1 MDRHYRHSFVAE
13 SLKVDTMKFW
23 PFGNNLEM
31 RAESSYTDT
40 LVAALV
46 ARAQG
51 KSLSIPTAT
60 AALEACAG
68 TVGRGFAASEVS
80 GPDSLAKALTPG
92 VLELVGRS
100 LIRRGEVVFLIDTQA
115 GKLRLI
121 PAETHDVEG
130 GPFPEEWEY
139 RLTLGGPSK
148 TMTYDFV
155 PAASVLHFRYAVDA
169 STPWRGNGPIAVA
182 NLAGKLSA
190 ETVSALANESSGP
203 VGRLLGIPVDG
214 QDATVQA
221 LKADIRDAKGRT
233 ALIETGDWG
242 NSGDSKVDLKTERFG
257 AEPPASLVQ
266 LVTIASQE
274 VYSAC
279 GLNQALWGGS
289 QAAAVREAWRLC
301 LFGVLSPLGRLVE
314 SELQDKLE
322 DTVTLSWQELRASD
336 LSGRARAFQSM
347 VGGGMAVD
355 KAVAVA
361 GLMVED

>member
-1 MDRHYRHSFVAE
+1 
-13 SLKVDTMKFW
+13 MKLW
-23 PFGNNLEM
+23 PFGNKLET
-31 RAESSYTDT
+31 RDDSFTDT
-40 LVAALV
+40 LVGLLV
-46 ARAQG
+46 SRAQG

-68 TVGRGFAASEVS
+68 TVGRGFAASEVA
-80 GPDSLAKALTPG
+80 GPESLAKALTPG

-100 LIRRGEVVFLIDTQA
+100 LIRRGEVVFLIDTTA

-148 TMTYDFV
+148 TVTHEFV

-182 NLAGKLSA
+182 NLAGRLSA
-190 ETVSALANESSGP
+190 ETVNALANESSGP

-214 QDATVQA
+214 EDATVQA
-221 LKADIRDAKGRT
+221 LKSDIASAKGKV
-233 ALIETGDWG
+233 ALLEAGDWG
-242 NSGDSKVDLKTERFG
+242 SAGGDAKVDLKTERFG
-257 AEPPASLVQ
+257 AEPPTALVE
-266 LVTIASQE
+266 LVSVASQE

-314 SELQDKLE
+314 AELQDKLE
-322 DTVTLSWQELRASD
+322 DSVTLSWQELRASD

-347 VGGGMAVD
+347 VGGGMEVERA
-355 KAVAVA
+355 A
-361 GLMVED
+361 GLAGLTGVA

>member
-1 MDRHYRHSFVAE
+1 
-13 SLKVDTMKFW
+13 MKW

-31 RAESSYTDT
+31 RAESYTDT
-40 LVAALV
+40 LVGLLV
-46 ARAQG
+46 GRAQG
-51 KSLSIPTAT
+51 KSLAVPSAT

-68 TVGRGFAASEVS
+68 TVGRGFAASEVK

-100 LIRRGEVVFLIDTQA
+100 LIRRGEVVFLIDTTA

-148 TMTYDFV
+148 TVTHDFV

-182 NLAGKLSA
+182 NLAGRLSA
-190 ETVSALANESSGP
+190 ETVNALANESSGP

-214 QDATVQA
+214 EDATVQA
-221 LKADIRDAKGRT
+221 LKSDIANAKGKV
-233 ALIETGDWG
+233 ALLESGDWG
-242 NSGDSKVDLKTERFG
+242 NAGGDAKLNLKAERFG
-257 AEPPASLVQ
+257 AEPPASLVE
-266 LVTIASQE
+266 LVSVASQE

-314 SELQDKLE
+314 AELQDKLE

-347 VGGGMAVD
+347 VGGGMD
-355 KAVAVA
+355 MGKAVAVA

>member
-1 MDRHYRHSFVAE
+1 
-13 SLKVDTMKFW
+13 MKLW
-23 PFGNNLEM
+23 PFGDKLET

-40 LVAALV
+40 LIAALV
-46 ARAQG
+46 SRAQG
-51 KSLSIPTAT
+51 KSLGIPTAT

-68 TVGRGFAASEVS
+68 TVGRGFAASEVT
-80 GPDSLAKALTPG
+80 GPDSLARALTPG

-100 LIRRGEVVFLIDTQA
+100 LIRRGEVVFLIDTTA

-121 PAETHDVEG
+121 PAEMHDVEG

-148 TMTYDFV
+148 TVTHEFV
-155 PAASVLHFRYAVDA
+155 PAQSVLHFRYAVDA

-190 ETVSALANESSGP
+190 ETVNALANESSGP

-214 QDATVQA
+214 ADATVA
-221 LKADIRDAKGRT
+221 GLKADIKNAAGGM
-233 ALIETGDWG
+233 ALLEAGDWG
-242 NSGDSKVDLKTERFG
+242 NAGGDTKVDLKTERFG

-314 SELQDKLE
+314 TELQDKLE

-336 LSGRARAFQSM
+336 LSGRARAMQSM
-347 VGGGMAVD
+347 VGGGMPVD
-355 KAVAVA
+355 QAVAVA